1 MVVVVVALARQHGPA
16 AASTPRHHAALH
28 LVRGRATA
36 RVRVRVRV
44 GVGVGVRGGVR
55 VRLGPTLTLALT
67 LALTHPARVA
77 RPSDVMAD
85 RHLGRVRAIEL
96 GSSGIRARARP

>member
-44 GVGVGVRGGVR
+44 EVRVGVR

-85 RHLGRVRAIEL
+85 RHLGRVKAIEL